1 MNILGFQKC
10 ANCGACYNI
19 CPTEAITISGDDLF
33 YAPTVNPNLC
43 IDCSLCSKICPV
55 NQEIEAKLPMHA
67 CAGWNKDNE
76 IVLNSSSGG
85 VFYGVAQSVIA
96 NGGVVFSAAYSDD
109 CKKVMFVSTDQVP
122 IISLLKSKYVESL
135 VGLSFRKIK
144 EELGKQRL
152 VLVCGTPC
160 QIAGLNSFLGKTYE
174 NLITCDFACGGLPS
188 HSIYQAHL
196 EEMERKYCSAV
207 NTVDFRPKTHG
218 WKRYA
223 ILVTFQNGKK
233 YNRLGTEDDYL
244 RSFLYGKHTVR
255 DYCLEC
261 KFADSHVSDITIA
274 DFWLHN
280 KMSKLMH
287 EDGISLILC
296 NTAKGKELL
305 DQISKDYCFEE
316 LDVEKASYNN
326 KRVEASKLQ
335 KQKHA
340 DFLKVYKE
348 NGLSAA
354 CNTYLRNSAKTR
366 LKNWIFRMVFRV
378 RKV

>member
-1 MNILGFQKC
+1 MSIQRFQKC
-10 ANCGACYNI
+10 ANCGACYNS
-19 CPTEAITISGDDLF
+19 CPTDAITISGDDLF
-33 YAPTVNPNLC
+33 YMPVVNSELC
-43 IDCSLCSKICPV
+43 IDCSLCSKICPA
-55 NQEIEAKLPMHA
+55 NQENETKLPTYA
-67 CAGWNKDNE
+67 CAGWNKDE
-76 IVLNSSSGG
+76 DVVLCSSSGG
-85 VFYGVAQSVIA
+85 VFYGLAQSVIA
-96 NGGVVFSAAYSDD
+96 RNGVVFGAVYTDD
-109 CKKVMFVSTDQVP
+109 CKQVEFASTDQVP
-122 IISLLKSKYVESL
+122 LKRFLKSKYVESL

-160 QIAGLNSFLGKTYE
+160 QIAGLNAFLGKTYE

-188 HSIYQAHL
+188 HSVYQAHL
-196 EEMERKYCSAV
+196 EGLERKYCSAV

-223 ILVTFQNGKK
+223 IQVTFQNGKK

-244 RSFLYGKHTVR
+244 RSFLYGKYTVR

-280 KMSKLMH
+280 KISNLMH
-287 EDGISLILC
+287 ENGISLILC
-296 NTAKGKELL
+296 NTTKGKELL
-305 DQISKDYCFEE
+305 DQISKYYYFEE
-316 LDVEKASYNN
+316 LDIEKASYNN
-326 KRVEASKLQ
+326 KRVEASELQ
-335 KQKHA
+335 KKKHA

-348 NGLSAA
+348 KGLSAA